1 MLPTYPELD
10 PLNPQE
16 HLRELPHANTL
27 RTVYDSVCFCNR
39 CNMCAQSCPTY
50 RLTQD
55 ESQSPRG
62 RNQILRLLLEGKIK
76 PAPYL
81 PQLEKTL
88 GSCLLC
94 GACTAVCAGQTPTAQ
109 HLLELR
115 RTLKVRMLPLA
126 LQTLLSWRGTHPRL
140 FEFAVRF
147 LAELRNRGAVKILR
161 FSGLTRLPFLRWVNH
176 ADDILPRRTVFLKT
190 QLQKAGVKTG
200 SSNPD
205 LFYLPS
211 LEAAYLDSSL
221 GQSVLKKWAGHP
233 VYVLWGLPSGL
244 FEYVY
249 GSLRLSRLA
258 ARQVIT
264 AAGEGTAPVVTDS
277 ADVYA
282 FLKNYPALF
291 LHSKTWRR
299 KAERFAARVR
309 FITRY
314 IPPSKTPC
322 TQRAQ
327 LDNSALF
334 TFQTEAFTSAE
345 KILRVLFKKNLVQY
359 EYKDTPLPAAGY
371 AFQKGNLADVVCLER
386 VQQIARK
393 QTEVIIVLN
402 GLAAME
408 FNYRLKRIYPQAR
421 AVHIAQL

>member
-1 MLPTYPELD
+1 MLPNYPELD

-62 RNQILRLLLEGKIK
+62 RNQILRLLLEEKIK

-81 PQLEKTL
+81 AQLQKTL

-94 GACTAVCAGQTPTAQ
+94 GACTAVCAGKTPTAQ

-115 RTLKVRMLPLA
+115 RTLKVRMLPLI

-140 FEFAVRF
+140 FEFSVRF
-147 LAELRNRGAVKILR
+147 LAGLRHWGAVKVLR
-161 FSGLTRLPFLRWVNH
+161 FFGLTRLPFLRWVNH
-176 ADDILPRRTVFLKT
+176 ADDILPHRTPLLKK
-190 QLQKAGVKTG
+190 QLQKSGLQTAYT
-200 SSNPD
+200 NPD

-211 LEAAYLDSSL
+211 LEAAYLDCRL
-221 GQSVLKKWAGHP
+221 GQSTLRLLTGHP
-233 VYVLWGLPSGL
+233 VHVLFGLSCGL
-244 FEYVY
+244 FEYTY

-258 ARQVIT
+258 ARKLIT
-264 AAGEGTAPVVTDS
+264 AAGEGTAPLVTDS

-282 FLKNYPALF
+282 FLKNYPLLF
-291 LHSKTWRR
+291 LHSKSWRR
-299 KAERFAARVR
+299 KAEPFAARVR
-309 FITRY
+309 FIGQY
-314 IPPSKTPC
+314 ISTPKTPRP
-322 TQRAQ
+322 QRAQ

-334 TFQTEAFTSAE
+334 SFQTDAFTQSE
-345 KILRVLFKKNLVQY
+345 KILRVIFKKNLVQY
-359 EYKDTPLPAAGY
+359 EYKDTPTPTAGY
-371 AFQKGNLADVVCLER
+371 AFQAHAMADAVCLER

-393 QTEVIIVLN
+393 QTEIVVLLN

-408 FNYRLKRIYPQAR
+408 LNYRLQKLYPHAR

>member
-1 MLPTYPELD
+1 MLPGYPELD

-16 HLRELPHANTL
+16 HVREFPHAKSW
-27 RTVYDSVCFCNR
+27 RTVYESVCFCNR

-62 RNQILRLLLEGKIK
+62 RNQILRLLLEEKIK
-76 PAPYL
+76 PAPYA

-88 GSCLLC
+88 GSCLFC
-94 GACTAVCAGQTPTAQ
+94 GACTAVCAGRTPTAQ

-115 RTLKVRMLPLA
+115 RTLKVRLLPLA
-126 LQTLLSWRGTHPRL
+126 LQTLLSWLGTHPRL

-147 LAELRNRGAVKILR
+147 LAELRNRGAVKMLR
-161 FSGLTRLPFLRWVNH
+161 FCGLTRLPFLRWVNH
-176 ADDILPRRTVFLKT
+176 ADDILPRRTICLKK
-190 QLQKAGVKTG
+190 QLKKAGVKTDY
-200 SSNPD
+200 SNPD
-205 LFYLPS
+205 IFYLPS

-221 GQSVLKKWAGHP
+221 GQSALKKLAGHP
-233 VYVLWGLPSGL
+233 VNVLFGLSCGL

-258 ARQVIT
+258 ARKLIT
-264 AAGEGTAPVVTDS
+264 AAGEGSAPVVTDS

-309 FITRY
+309 FIAQY
-314 IPPSKTPC
+314 MPAQNPLP
-322 TQRAQ
+322 QRAQ

-334 TFQTEAFTSAE
+334 SFQTEAFTQSE
-345 KILRVLFKKNLVQY
+345 KILRVIFKKNLVQY
-359 EYKDTPLPAAGY
+359 EYKDTPTPTAGY
-371 AFQKGNLADVVCLER
+371 AFQKGNLAEAVCLER

-393 QTEVIIVLN
+393 QTEIVVLLN

-408 FNYRLKRIYPQAR
+408 LNYRLQKLYPHAR